1 MNSMNNK
8 QRGFT
13 LIEIV
18 VGIVVLAV
26 AMTIV
31 TGVFLPQANKM
42 TGPMYQI
49 KATALGK
56 SIMNQVL
63 IRYYD
68 ENNLVLGSFSPCLNC
83 TSAANL
89 GTDGSENRNNPSG
102 FNDVDDYNVYCDVND
117 DSSANTDYD
126 PQLARQQLTNN
137 VDNSYNGY
145 GIRICVSLAADKF
158 VPNSPANTN
167 DVAKRVSLTVFMP
180 NNEEISFASFKGN
193 Y

>member
-1 MNSMNNK
+1 MSMNSRHKK

-26 AMTIV
+26 ALTIV
-31 TGVFLPQANKM
+31 TGVFLPQASKM
-42 TGPMYQI
+42 TSPMYQI

-68 ENNLVLGSFSPCLNC
+68 DVNISSGSFSPCTAC
-83 TSAANL
+83 T
-89 GTDGSENRNNPSG
+89 GVGSFGPELPELLTHPDG
-102 FNDVDDYNVYCDVND
+102 FNDVDDYQVYC
-117 DSSANTDYD
+117 STD
-126 PQLARQQLTNN
+126 PQTTLNRFT
-137 VDNSYNGY
+137 DEYPGY
-145 GIRICVSLAADKF
+145 GINICVTNAANKF
-158 VPNSPANTN
+158 VPLTPENTN
-167 DVAKRVSLTVFMP
+167 NNVAKRIELTVFMP
-180 NNEEISFASFKGN
+180 NNETIMLTSFKGN